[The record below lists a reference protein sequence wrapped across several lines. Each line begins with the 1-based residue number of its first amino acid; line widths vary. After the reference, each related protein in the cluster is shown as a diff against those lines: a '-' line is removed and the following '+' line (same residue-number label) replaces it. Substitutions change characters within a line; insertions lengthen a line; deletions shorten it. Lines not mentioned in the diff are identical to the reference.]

1 MRTHSQRGDAS
12 DLDLH
17 MVLVTYRWP
26 APNTRASGRPHAA
39 PFRGAAG
46 RGPNPGRRSGRR
58 AVDSSL
64 VRTVSR
70 RITVS
75 LALGEVTNYVYYR
88 VSCSEV
94 ETKRLRTCWVPCSST
109 VLRVHAVVRRP
120 RPCLSMA
127 RLNHRLNG
135 ASSGLGRLPA
145 PARLSPLSAP
155 HTHRAACAALRS
167 GRHRQI
173 VVTSPQSTRLET
185 LASGPVVMTW
195 PRRPR

>member
-1 MRTHSQRGDAS
+1 
-12 DLDLH
+12 

-26 APNTRASGRPHAA
+26 APNTRASGRPRAAA

-58 AVDSSL
+58 AVDSS
-64 VRTVSR
+64 RSREDMREDCSR
-70 RITVS
+70 RIRYRS
-75 LALGEVTNYVYYR
+75 LGEVTNYVLL
-88 VSCSEV
+88 CSEV

-109 VLRVHAVVRRP
+109 VLRVHAVVLAVVRRP

-135 ASSGLGRLPA
+135 ASSGA
-145 PARLSPLSAP
+145 SPRPLASRPSPQPP

>member
-1 MRTHSQRGDAS
+1 MREHVGCARTRREATHPI
-12 DLDLH
+12 DLH

-26 APNTRASGRPHAA
+26 APNTRASGRPRAAA

-58 AVDSSL
+58 AVDSS
-64 VRTVSR
+64 RSREDMREDCSR
-70 RITVS
+70 RIRYRS
-75 LALGEVTNYVYYR
+75 LGEVTNYVL
-88 VSCSEV
+88 SCSEV

-135 ASSGLGRLPA
+135 ASSGA
-145 PARLSPLSAP
+145 SPRPLASRP
-155 HTHRAACAALRS
+155 SPHHTHTVPRARPCARVVIGRS
-167 GRHRQI
+167 
-173 VVTSPQSTRLET
+173 L
-185 LASGPVVMTW
+185 
-195 PRRPR
+195 

>member
-26 APNTRASGRPHAA
+26 APSTRALLRRPRAAA

-58 AVDSSL
+58 AVDSS
-64 VRTVSR
+64 RSREDMREDCSR
-70 RITVS
+70 RIRYRS
-75 LALGEVTNYVYYR
+75 LGEVTNYVL
-88 VSCSEV
+88 SCSEV

-135 ASSGLGRLPA
+135 ASSGA
-145 PARLSPLSAP
+145 SPRPLASRP
-155 HTHRAACAALRS
+155 SPHHTHRAACAALRS